1 MIKWDHWDRLDALI
15 QSAIFA
21 AFWAAMIL
29 LQMLTFMKLTIS
41 PTEVRTELR
50 TFKVEVEEDHRKIKG
65 ELSTIRQFIN
75 EHAGR
80 KEASEM
86 LNKKGL

>member
-21 AFWAAMIL
+21 AFWGIMIVF
-29 LQMLTFMKLTIS
+29 QMMIFMKLSIS
-41 PTEVRTELR
+41 PTEVRTEVR
-50 TFKVEVEEDHRKIKG
+50 TLKAEVVADHREIES
-65 ELSTIRQFIN
+65 ELATIRQFIN
-75 EHAGR
+75 EHVGR

-86 LNKKGL
+86 LEKKGL